1 MFCYRR
7 KKFLPGCLIGLG
19 LGIVLVLFLPLKA
32 WLCSIGIGLVIC
44 GISKVERRMYFDYC
58 CEKSTKTI

>member
-1 MFCYRR
+1 MICCNRR

-32 WLCSIGIGLVIC
+32 WLCIIGFGLVVG
-44 GISKVERRMYFDYC
+44 GISILFSK
-58 CEKSTKTI
+58 